1 MASILKVRPG
11 VYRVRWCVSRD
22 ARGRQITGSRTVH
35 GTKREAQRVKR
46 EVEHE
51 IDAGKVRPNTELT
64 VERYLRRWLD
74 DEVAVTNAPRTQYDY
89 GRIVERQLIPEL
101 GPFQLRHLRAEH
113 VLGLRKK
120 LLDSGGKNGAPLS
133 KRRVQYVLA
142 VLKKALS
149 DAVQFGLVAENV
161 AKRVKLPRPDRKPV
175 EPLGVDRLKDV
186 AAAIRE
192 SSIEP
197 VIGLLVWTGLR
208 RGEAMALRWQDVDL
222 EASVL
227 FVRRSMQR
235 ITGRGILIAPTKRH
249 RSDRAVDLDPLVVRI
264 LTRHRARQA
273 EHRLFFGPAYRDEDL
288 VFCWEDGRRR
298 DPTTVLKEFRRK
310 LIQAGIEPVTMHQ
323 LRHTQGSLLAL
334 AGVNPKVIQER
345 LGHATV
351 QVTLDNYIHLMPG
364 QQRDATKKLGAMLR
378 DVFEP
383 AVDAELTRPAKN
395 ESVKSA

>member
-11 VYRVRWCVSRD
+11 VYRVRCCLGRD
-22 ARGRQITGSRTVH
+22 AHGKQLTSSRTVH

-51 IDAGKVRPNTELT
+51 VDAGKVRPKTELT

-74 DEVAVTNAPRTQYDY
+74 DEVAVTNAPRTRYDY
-89 GRIVERQLIPEL
+89 GLIVEQQLIPEL
-101 GPFQLRHLRAEH
+101 GPLQLRHLGAEH

-120 LLDSGGKNGAPLS
+120 LLDSGGKNGTPLS

-175 EPLGVDRLKDV
+175 EPLTVDRLQGV
-186 AAAIRE
+186 AAVIRG

-227 FVRRSMQR
+227 YVRRSMQR
-235 ITGRGILIAPTKRH
+235 ITGKGVLITPTKRH

-264 LTRHRARQA
+264 LRRQRARQA
-273 EHRLFFGPAYRDEDL
+273 EHRLFYGSAYLDEGL
-288 VFCWEDGRRR
+288 VFCWDDGRRR
-298 DPTTVLKEFRRK
+298 DPTTVLKEFRRI
-310 LIQAGIEPVTMHQ
+310 LIRARIEPVTMHQ
-323 LRHTQGSLLAL
+323 LRHTQGSLLAV

-351 QVTLDNYIHLMPG
+351 QITLDTYIHLMPG
-364 QQRDATKKLGAMLR
+364 QQRDATKKLGTILH

-383 AVDAELTRPAKN
+383 AVDAELTRPAEN
-395 ESVKSA
+395 QSEESA